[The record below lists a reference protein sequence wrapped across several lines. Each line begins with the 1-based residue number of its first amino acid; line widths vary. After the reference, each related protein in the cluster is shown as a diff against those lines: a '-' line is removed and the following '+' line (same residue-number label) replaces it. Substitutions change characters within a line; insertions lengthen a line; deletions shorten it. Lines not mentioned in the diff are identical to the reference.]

1 MAKIIGLGGVF
12 FKTAD
17 PARLRAWYADVLGLE
32 FADWGG
38 VAFEPA
44 ALAAMPGAGST
55 LAAFK
60 APADYFSPS
69 PLDHMINLVVD
80 DLDGVLARCA
90 AAGVAPLAPLAP
102 VTDDAMGRFAHLLD
116 PDGRKIEL
124 QQPKPGG

>member
-12 FKTAD
+12 FKTTD

-32 FADWGG
+32 SADWGG

-44 ALAAMPGAGST
+44 ALAAMLGAGST

-60 APADYFSPS
+60 APAGYFSPS

-90 AAGVAPLAPLAP
+90 AAGVAPLAP

-124 QQPKPGG
+124 WQPKPGG